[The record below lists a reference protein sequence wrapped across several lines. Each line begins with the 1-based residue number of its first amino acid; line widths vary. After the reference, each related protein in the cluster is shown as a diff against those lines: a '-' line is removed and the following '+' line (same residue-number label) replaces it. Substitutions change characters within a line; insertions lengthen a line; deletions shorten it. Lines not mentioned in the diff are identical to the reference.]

1 MRIVYCKSE
10 YDNKAYDFFMKFIP
24 SDSISSSLEALAF
37 VTMFDSQISNH
48 EGEFNWNDSNLQD
61 FISRNG
67 IQLKEN
73 PVSVNASNDIY
84 FSTDAD
90 KAFDFLRHIHNALV
104 HGLIIDDGYDYGVY
118 DLDSYHDLPRKKSH
132 SEIRKYLNNIPGSR
146 ITMKGRIRKY
156 LFWDL
161 IIQVIKS
168 NNNL

>member
-1 MRIVYCKSE
+1 MLNFAMSTSDKNIF
-10 YDNKAYDFFMKFIP
+10 DFFMKFIP
-24 SDSISSSLEALAF
+24 NNPLSSSIESLAYIS
-37 VTMFDSQISNH
+37 MFDSAISPHQGN
-48 EGEFNWNDSNLQD
+48 FNWKDSSLQA
-61 FISRNG
+61 FILRNG

-73 PVSVNASNDIY
+73 PVSVNASNGIY

-90 KAFDFLRHIHNALV
+90 KAFDFLLHIHNTLV
-104 HGLIIDDGYDYGVY
+104 LGLIIDDGYDYVVY

-132 SEIRKYLNNIPGSR
+132 SEIRKYLNNIPDSR

-161 IIQVIKS
+161 IIQVIQS